1 MRTPDPEPLT
11 GGVREH
17 GFTLIEVLVALLLM
31 AVIGQGL
38 VAFFTTSSR
47 LRTIADI
54 RLETHQAVATTMDTL
69 ARDVRLAGICFPS
82 NGQFVSLAGVDNGT
96 QDQVTIRL
104 GDTANQS
111 CVQTA
116 LAPGADAAIGGS
128 TLTLASAQGFAVGSV
143 GYVTNGSAGDFFK
156 VTSVSGTLVATD
168 ATWSRAY
175 PAASSG
181 VYAMQEHIYRVN
193 TTIDPRGPV
202 LTSQRDR
209 ASEEIFADGITALN
223 VQYRK
228 TDNSVVDLPA
238 NDAEWRLVKEVL
250 LSVTARSLVP
260 LPGGGFHQETASFA
274 IKPRNLQP

>member
-1 MRTPDPEPLT
+1 MRTPAPEPST

-17 GFTLIEVLVALLLM
+17 GFTLIEILVAILLL
-31 AVIGQGL
+31 ALISQGL
-38 VAFFTTSSR
+38 VSFFTTSSR
-47 LRTIADI
+47 LRLIAEI
-54 RLETHQAVATTMDTL
+54 RIETHQAVAATMDTL

-82 NGQFVSLAGVDNGT
+82 NGQFVPLAGIDNGT
-96 QDQVTIRL
+96 QDQITIRL
-104 GDTANQS
+104 GNTANQS

-116 LAPGADAAIGGS
+116 LAAGADAAAGDNS
-128 TLTLASAQGFAVGSV
+128 LNLASAQGFAVNSL

-156 VTSVSGTLVATD
+156 VTAVAGTVVTTD
-168 ATWSRAY
+168 ATWSQAY
-175 PAASSG
+175 PAASST
-181 VYAMQEHIYRVN
+181 VYAMQEGIYRVN

-209 ASEEIFADGITALN
+209 GGEEVFADGITALN

-250 LSVTARSLVP
+250 LSVTARSLTP
-260 LPGGGFHQETASFA
+260 LPGGGFHQETASFTV
-274 IKPRNLQP
+274 KPRNLQP